1 MNDHKEKYLDTDWV
15 FSMIIAMIEE
25 SIYHTETFA
34 YSLEVHH
41 NDKAAKVFYLICEQ
55 FKAELHIVLNNLP
68 DADLPHIPPWEVPY
82 AEYQHPSSVLM
93 NANYLMSESEAWKL
107 MDQMIDIH
115 NDFYIFLLKKNVEGI
130 IFNVSDHLIKYCN
143 QCREENKRQ
152 EAKAETKH
160 TKSLEDLDIISL
172 HSSEGGLW

>member
-1 MNDHKEKYLDTDWV
+1 MNNIL
-15 FSMIIAMIEE
+15 
-25 SIYHTETFA
+25 
-34 YSLEVHH
+34 
-41 NDKAAKVFYLICEQ
+41 
-55 FKAELHIVLNNLP
+55 
-68 DADLPHIPPWEVPY
+68 DADLPDIPPWEVPY

-115 NDFYIFLLKKNVEGI
+115 NDFYIFLLKENVEGI
-130 IFNVSDHLIKYCN
+130 IFNVSDHLINYCN
-143 QCREENKRQ
+143 QSREENKRQ

-160 TKSLEDLDIISL
+160 TKSLEDLDVISL

>member
-15 FSMIIAMIEE
+15 LSMVNTMIEE

-34 YSLEVHH
+34 HSLEVHH

-55 FKAELHIVLNNLP
+55 FKAEQHIVLNNIL
-68 DADLPHIPPWEVPY
+68 DADLPDIPPWEVPY
-82 AEYQHPSSVLM
+82 VEYQHPSSVLM
-93 NANYLMSESEAWKL
+93 NANYLMTESDAWKL
-107 MDQMIDIH
+107 MHQMIDIH
-115 NDFYIFLLKKNVEGI
+115 NDFYRFLFKKNVEGPI
-130 IFNVSDHLIKYCN
+130 SNVLDHLINYSN
-143 QCREENKRQ
+143 QCEEENKKQ

-160 TKSLEDLDIISL
+160 IKSLEDLDIISL